1 MQSIVVTGVSSGI
14 GRACA
19 EAFVGAGYRV
29 FGSVRKQ
36 ADADRLRQ
44 ELGERFAP
52 IFFDVTDESAI
63 VAAAAQVREAIGG
76 EKLAG
81 LVNNAG
87 VAVPNPALV
96 QTTEDFRRQME
107 VNLIGPFA
115 VTRAF
120 APLLGADKSLTGK
133 PGRIVNISSVGG
145 KLGAPFLGA
154 YSASKHGIEGW
165 SESLRRELKLY
176 GIDVII
182 VGPGAVATPIW
193 DKAEA
198 DFDQLEALKGGDWE
212 GPATKMAD
220 FFIADGR
227 KGLPPSAI
235 AAVVRDA
242 IEHPSPKTRYAV
254 LRGKF
259 ANWTLPMLLPKRW
272 VDNILA
278 ARLGLKPGAG

>member
-1 MQSIVVTGVSSGI
+1 MPSIVITGTSTGI

-19 EAFVGAGYRV
+19 DAFVKAGYRV
-29 FGSVRKQ
+29 FGSLRKQ

-44 ELGERFAP
+44 ELGDQFVP
-52 IFFDVTDESAI
+52 ILFDVTDEPAI
-63 VAAAAQVREAIGG
+63 LAAAAQVRAALGG

-120 APLLGADKSLTGK
+120 APLLGADKTLKGK

-145 KLGAPFLGA
+145 KIGAPFLGA

-165 SESLRRELKLY
+165 SESLRRELKLF

-193 DKAEA
+193 DKAEG
-198 DFDQLEALKGGDWE
+198 DVEQLEALKGTDWE

-227 KGLPPSAI
+227 NGLPASAI
-235 AAVVRDA
+235 AAVVKEA
-242 IEHPSPKTRYAV
+242 IESPNPKVRYAV
-254 LRGKF
+254 LKGKF
-259 ANWTLPMLLPKRW
+259 ANWTLPMLLPKRLI
-272 VDNILA
+272 DNVLA
-278 ARLGLKPGAG
+278 GRLGLKPD